1 MTYPQ
6 DGSLSADEKLWGMLA
21 HLLTLLGYVVVV
33 GAYIAPLVIYLD
45 YKDRSQYVAFHA
57 LQALIFQQ
65 LALAVAIALV
75 LFSIVTLGLGVLLA
89 VPLAI
94 AVLVYTII
102 AAIQANNGVWYELPI
117 VGRWAR
123 NTLQLC
129 TTPSPSSSPNAP
141 HGCGRG
147 GAVMGCRRS
156 CSTASRRRSTT
167 PCSTRPTPTACWS
180 TATAGSNRWARR

>member
-6 DGSLSADEKLWGMLA
+6 GDSLGADEKLWEMLA

-33 GAYIAPLVIYLD
+33 GAYIAPLVIYLV
-45 YKDRSQYVAFHA
+45 YKDRSQFVAFHA
-57 LQALIFQQ
+57 LQALFFQL
-65 LALAVAIALV
+65 LALAVSVALM

-89 VPLAI
+89 VPLAIALAI

-123 NTLQLC
+123 NTL
-129 TTPSPSSSPNAP
+129 
-141 HGCGRG
+141 RI
-147 GAVMGCRRS
+147 
-156 CSTASRRRSTT
+156 
-167 PCSTRPTPTACWS
+167 
-180 TATAGSNRWARR
+180 

>member
-33 GAYIAPLVIYLD
+33 GEYIAPLVIYLV
-45 YKDRSQYVAFHA
+45 YKDRSQFVAFDA
-57 LQALIFQQ
+57 LQALFFQL
-65 LALAVAIALV
+65 LALAVGVALV
-75 LFSIVTLGLGVLLA
+75 LFSVITLGLGLLLA
-89 VPLAI
+89 IPLAIALAI

-123 NTLQLC
+123 NTLQI
-129 TTPSPSSSPNAP
+129 
-141 HGCGRG
+141 
-147 GAVMGCRRS
+147 
-156 CSTASRRRSTT
+156 
-167 PCSTRPTPTACWS
+167 
-180 TATAGSNRWARR
+180 

>member
-21 HLLTLLGYVVVV
+21 HLLTLLGHVVVV
-33 GAYIAPLVIYLD
+33 GAYIAPLVIYLV
-45 YKDRSQYVAFHA
+45 YKDRSRFVAFHA
-57 LQALIFQQ
+57 LQALFFRL
-65 LALAVAIALV
+65 LALAVSVALM

-89 VPLAI
+89 VPLAIALAI

-123 NTLQLC
+123 NTLQI
-129 TTPSPSSSPNAP
+129 
-141 HGCGRG
+141 
-147 GAVMGCRRS
+147 
-156 CSTASRRRSTT
+156 
-167 PCSTRPTPTACWS
+167 
-180 TATAGSNRWARR
+180 

>member
-6 DGSLSADEKLWGMLA
+6 GDSLGADEKLWGMLA

-33 GAYIAPLVIYLD
+33 GAYIAPLVIYLV
-45 YKDRSQYVAFHA
+45 YKDRSQFVAFHA
-57 LQALIFQQ
+57 LQVLFFHL

-75 LFSIVTLGLGVLLA
+75 LFSIVTLGCGILLA
-89 VPLAI
+89 APLAIALAI

-123 NTLQLC
+123 NTLQL
-129 TTPSPSSSPNAP
+129 
-141 HGCGRG
+141 
-147 GAVMGCRRS
+147 
-156 CSTASRRRSTT
+156 
-167 PCSTRPTPTACWS
+167 
-180 TATAGSNRWARR
+180 

>member
-33 GAYIAPLVIYLD
+33 GEYIVPLVIYLV
-45 YKDRSQYVAFHA
+45 YKDRSRFVAFHA
-57 LQALIFQQ
+57 LQALFFQL
-65 LALAVAIALV
+65 LALAVSVALV
-75 LFSIVTLGLGVLLA
+75 LFSIVTLGCGILLA
-89 VPLAI
+89 VPLGIALAI

-123 NTLQLC
+123 NTL
-129 TTPSPSSSPNAP
+129 
-141 HGCGRG
+141 RI
-147 GAVMGCRRS
+147 
-156 CSTASRRRSTT
+156 
-167 PCSTRPTPTACWS
+167 
-180 TATAGSNRWARR
+180 

>member
-6 DGSLSADEKLWGMLA
+6 GDSLGADEKLWGMLA

-33 GAYIAPLVIYLD
+33 GEYIVPLVIYLV
-45 YKDRSQYVAFHA
+45 YKDRSRFVAFHA
-57 LQALIFQQ
+57 LQALFFQL

-75 LFSIVTLGLGVLLA
+75 LFSIITLGLGVLLA
-89 VPLAI
+89 IPLAIALAI

-123 NTLQLC
+123 NTLQL
-129 TTPSPSSSPNAP
+129 
-141 HGCGRG
+141 
-147 GAVMGCRRS
+147 
-156 CSTASRRRSTT
+156 
-167 PCSTRPTPTACWS
+167 
-180 TATAGSNRWARR
+180 